1 MDRHA
6 RVRIAVVV
14 AGALLLLASCAH
26 RGDAQAVLR
35 DADRAMDGAS
45 FAQAFQ
51 PGMAWPRI
59 NIPAFSQVLDLEVKG
74 VGMAEL
80 YTAVGRKA

>member
-1 MDRHA
+1 
-6 RVRIAVVV
+6 
-14 AGALLLLASCAH
+14 
-26 RGDAQAVLR
+26 
-35 DADRAMDGAS
+35 MDGAS
-45 FAQAFQ
+45 FGQAFQ